1 MPMSIINHDFG
12 KTKRQ
17 SLRRFRQLLSLDA
30 MHEANIRSNP
40 VPYLE
45 RASERIYQLEK
56 ALTEAAAAAKP
67 PFGGTKSSERIEV
80 DRAEYERL
88 LACRAIVDAALAA
101 FRAQEE
107 KE

>member
-1 MPMSIINHDFG
+1 MSITRHDFG
-12 KTKRQ
+12 KAKRQ

-30 MHEANIRSNP
+30 MHEANIRNNP

-56 ALTEAAAAAKP
+56 ALTEAAEAAKP
-67 PFGGTKSSERIEV
+67 PFHAPAATERVDI

-88 LACRAIVDAALAA
+88 LRCRRIVEDALAA
-101 FRAQEE
+101 CRTEGE
-107 KE
+107 NG